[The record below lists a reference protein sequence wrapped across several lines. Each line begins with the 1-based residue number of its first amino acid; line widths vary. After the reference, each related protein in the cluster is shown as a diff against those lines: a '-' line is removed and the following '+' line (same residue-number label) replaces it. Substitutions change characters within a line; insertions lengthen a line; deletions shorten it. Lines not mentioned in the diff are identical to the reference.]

1 MRRRWSPQQP
11 ADRTGRGGSLDRVRP
26 PAGWAPQLAA
36 KPRRPG
42 PEERPLTRAFLF
54 DIDGTLVDSA
64 AAIERAW
71 REVAGEFGVSAD
83 AVLRACHGRRDVEV
97 VDEFFEPGVRSR
109 VLGRIAALDLG
120 SVAAASAVPGASGVL
135 GGLDDGQWA
144 AVTSGPRG
152 LMTARLR
159 AAGLPVPRV
168 MVTAEDVVNGK
179 PDPEGFL
186 LAARTLGHPPAHCVV
201 VEDSPAGVAAGR
213 AAGATVVG
221 ITTTH
226 RAADL
231 VHADLVVEDLRGLP
245 EVLDEFFARRDR

>member
-1 MRRRWSPQQP
+1 M
-11 ADRTGRGGSLDRVRP
+11 
-26 PAGWAPQLAA
+26 
-36 KPRRPG
+36 
-42 PEERPLTRAFLF
+42 TRAFLF

-71 REVAGEFGVSAD
+71 REVTGEFGVSAE

-97 VDEFFEPGVRSR
+97 VEEFFEPGVRNQ
-109 VLGRIAALDLG
+109 VLGRIAALDMG
-120 SVAAASAVPGASGVL
+120 SAAVASAVPGAVDVL
-135 GGLDDGQWA
+135 GALADGQWA
-144 AVTSGPRG
+144 AVTSGPRE

-159 AAGLPVPRV
+159 AAGLPVPEV
-168 MVTAEDVVNGK
+168 LVTAEDVQNGK

-186 LAARTLGHPPAHCVV
+186 LAARTLGYRPSDCVV

-226 RAADL
+226 LAADL
-231 VHADLVVEDLRGLP
+231 VDADLVVGDLTRLP
-245 EVLDEFFARRDR
+245 EVLADFFAGRGR